1 MWWSFASSCHRWRVE
16 MSGMWV
22 YKETLRGE
30 DHYHDNKAD
39 FHDFHFDLT
48 MRISM
53 ISILISMMTEVKGV

>member
-1 MWWSFASSCHRWRVE
+1 

-39 FHDFHFDLT
+39 FHDFHFDFCNDN
-48 MRISM
+48 
-53 ISILISMMTEVKGV
+53 EDFYDFHFDFHDD

>member
-1 MWWSFASSCHRWRVE
+1 